1 MRGWPLYEGFGQ
13 NLDIILLTV
22 TSTLVRLP
30 EKAPGGRCMLLRVS
44 EGTIAVSVS
53 GSGEFEARSPPKTH
67 PGCTM
72 AYQGWKATGLEV
84 RSSKYPRGRLTG

>member
-1 MRGWPLYEGFGQ
+1 MRGWPWFEGFGQ
-13 NLDIILLTV
+13 DLDIIAVTV
-22 TSTLVRLP
+22 ASTLVRLP

-53 GSGEFEARSPPKTH
+53 GSGELGPRSPPKTH

-72 AYQGWKATGLEV
+72 ALPGLEG
-84 RSSKYPRGRLTG
+84 YGPRVP